1 MLIVIVKK
9 TVVAA
14 CGMGRWHKG
23 VESHVVD
30 KVEFFCGA
38 DKRGKDIFLI
48 ENQYSFKNVICD
60 LLRMYHTLNVEKNT
74 DNI

>member
-30 KVEFFCGA
+30 KVELFA
-38 DKRGKDIFLI
+38 ARIKEERIIF
-48 ENQYSFKNVICD
+48 N
-60 LLRMYHTLNVEKNT
+60 
-74 DNI
+74 